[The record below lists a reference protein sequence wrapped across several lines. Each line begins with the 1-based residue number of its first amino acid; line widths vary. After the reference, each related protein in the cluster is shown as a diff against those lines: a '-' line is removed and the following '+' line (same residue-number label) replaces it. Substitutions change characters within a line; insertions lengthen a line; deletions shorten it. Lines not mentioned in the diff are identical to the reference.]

1 MNEMQ
6 DQENPGPENRELNQG
21 DPDRVSPSQKGAG
34 RLPLSRKLCY
44 AIGGAPY
51 QMTANALAFFLQLFL
66 LDVVQCYH
74 VPYSALNMFL
84 GGDQRDRDSATA
96 YRMGMEVFGTLA
108 GATIQ
113 GQIVGVYHAKTAQT
127 CGMLNSTELNSTSPL
142 ADTLSN
148 TRRAYAIAAAV
159 LCGIQIVCCLVM
171 FLGVKEHPAPLSPLG
186 RTKMPFF
193 SGLTCIVKHTP
204 YVRLVF
210 GFLFSS
216 LAFQL
221 SQGNL
226 ALFCTHAAG
235 FGAYLQHLILTFL
248 VMATLSIPMWQFL
261 LVKFGKKTTLFV
273 GLSCF
278 IPALIS
284 LASFKS
290 SLALFF
296 AMSAFA
302 GSSLAVLYLLPWSM
316 LPDVVD
322 DFKVKNPTCTDLE
335 PLFYSFYV
343 FFNKFGGGVSLGI
356 SAMSLY
362 FAGYKPG
369 ACSHKPAVITTLRVL
384 FAPAPVVL
392 LLLGMLIF
400 YFYPINEERRRE
412 IKRELDKIQNNAVA
426 QSDVLTACIITNKKM
441 LGTPNMN
448 EMTDLRV
455 NGWGQGDCS
464 KTTWLYNYTSYPN
477 EKYPLPSMASL
488 MEERRG
494 GAPCRHVTSRVRA
507 RRSRP
512 GRVGAALWIVQFSAE
527 GRGETKWESRLRR
540 SPPETYQAP
549 ETQGDR
555 KMSLYPSLEDLKVDK
570 VMKAQSS
577 FAASTAVPAIAEEAS
592 EGAVQSGAAM
602 MPVLYPNLQELGDY
616 MGLSLNSDEVQ
627 RNLAL
632 LPASGNGV
640 FIQLVQANSPASL
653 AGLRFG
659 DQVLQINGQN
669 CAGWSLDKAH
679 KALKIAAESRIEL
692 IVRDRPFQRTLT
704 MHKDSAGH
712 VGFIFKKGKITSIV
726 KDSSAARNG
735 LLTEHNICEIN
746 GQNVIG
752 LKDSEI
758 KDILT
763 TSGGVITITIMPKFI
778 YEHMVK
784 RMASGLLKSSMD
796 HSIPEV

>member
-6 DQENPGPENRELNQG
+6 DKENPGPENRELNHG

-66 LDVVQCYH
+66 LDVVQMEAFYVSMILFMGRAWDAVTDPVVGYLVSRSGMTRYGKLIPWMVLSMPFAVLMYFMLWFTPADTMSPAFSFSWYFISYCFFQTFMSCYH

-148 TRRAYAIAAAV
+148 TRRAYAIAASV
-159 LCGIQIVCCLVM
+159 LCGIQIVCCIIM

-193 SGLTCIVKHTP
+193 SGLMCIVKHTS

-235 FGAYLQHLILTFL
+235 FGAYLQHLVLTLL
-248 VMATLSIPMWQFL
+248 VAATLSIPMWQFL
-261 LVKFGKKTTLFV
+261 LVKFGKKNTLFV

-412 IKRELDKIQNNAVA
+412 IKRELDRLQRREEETRE
-426 QSDVLTACIITNKKM
+426 DVN
-441 LGTPNMN
+441 
-448 EMTDLRV
+448 
-455 NGWGQGDCS
+455 
-464 KTTWLYNYTSYPN
+464 
-477 EKYPLPSMASL
+477 
-488 MEERRG
+488 
-494 GAPCRHVTSRVRA
+494 
-507 RRSRP
+507 
-512 GRVGAALWIVQFSAE
+512 
-527 GRGETKWESRLRR
+527 
-540 SPPETYQAP
+540 
-549 ETQGDR
+549 
-555 KMSLYPSLEDLKVDK
+555 
-570 VMKAQSS
+570 
-577 FAASTAVPAIAEEAS
+577 ST
-592 EGAVQSGAAM
+592 
-602 MPVLYPNLQELGDY
+602 
-616 MGLSLNSDEVQ
+616 
-627 RNLAL
+627 
-632 LPASGNGV
+632 
-640 FIQLVQANSPASL
+640 F
-653 AGLRFG
+653 
-659 DQVLQINGQN
+659 
-669 CAGWSLDKAH
+669 
-679 KALKIAAESRIEL
+679 
-692 IVRDRPFQRTLT
+692 
-704 MHKDSAGH
+704 
-712 VGFIFKKGKITSIV
+712 
-726 KDSSAARNG
+726 
-735 LLTEHNICEIN
+735 
-746 GQNVIG
+746 
-752 LKDSEI
+752 
-758 KDILT
+758 
-763 TSGGVITITIMPKFI
+763 
-778 YEHMVK
+778 
-784 RMASGLLKSSMD
+784 
-796 HSIPEV
+796 

>member
-1 MNEMQ
+1 MNEVQ
-6 DQENPGPENRELNQG
+6 DQENPGPENRELNHG

-66 LDVVQCYH
+66 LDVVQMEAFYVSMILFMGRAWDAVTDPVVGYLVSRSGMTRYGKLIPWMVLSMPFAVLMYFMLWFTPADTMSPAFSFSWYFITYCLFQTFMSCYH

-96 YRMGMEVFGTLA
+96 YT
-108 GATIQ
+108 
-113 GQIVGVYHAKTAQT
+113 
-127 CGMLNSTELNSTSPL
+127 
-142 ADTLSN
+142 
-148 TRRAYAIAAAV
+148 
-159 LCGIQIVCCLVM
+159 
-171 FLGVKEHPAPLSPLG
+171 
-186 RTKMPFF
+186 
-193 SGLTCIVKHTP
+193 
-204 YVRLVF
+204 
-210 GFLFSS
+210 
-216 LAFQL
+216 
-221 SQGNL
+221 
-226 ALFCTHAAG
+226 
-235 FGAYLQHLILTFL
+235 
-248 VMATLSIPMWQFL
+248 
-261 LVKFGKKTTLFV
+261 
-273 GLSCF
+273 
-278 IPALIS
+278 
-284 LASFKS
+284 SFKS

-455 NGWGQGDCS
+455 AGWGQGDCS

-477 EKYPLPSMASL
+477 EKYLLPSMASL

-494 GAPCRHVTSRVRA
+494 GAPCRHVTCARTALSARKGGSRALDRAVQRRGTRRDKMGVEVETITPGDGRTFPKKGQTCVVHYVGESGVHVFVRPHGKVAIKKEEKA
-507 RRSRP
+507 RVISEI
-512 GRVGAALWIVQFSAE
+512 LLESA
-527 GRGETKWESRLRR
+527 SHL
-540 SPPETYQAP
+540 P
-549 ETQGDR
+549 

-577 FAASTAVPAIAEEAS
+577 FAASTASPAIAEEAS

-632 LPASGNGV
+632 LPASGNQVATRPSALGCMVSPVTGNDVGLRRAEIKQGMREVILCKDQDGKVGLRLRNVDNGV

-796 HSIPEV
+796 HSVPEV

>member
-66 LDVVQCYH
+66 LDVVQMEAFYVSMILFMGRAWDAVTDPVVGYLVSRSGMTRYGKLIPWMVLSMPFAVLMYFMLWFTPADTMSPAFSFSWYFITYCLFQTFMSCYH

-412 IKRELDKIQNNAVA
+412 IKRELDKIQKREKETRE
-426 QSDVLTACIITNKKM
+426 DVN
-441 LGTPNMN
+441 
-448 EMTDLRV
+448 
-455 NGWGQGDCS
+455 
-464 KTTWLYNYTSYPN
+464 
-477 EKYPLPSMASL
+477 
-488 MEERRG
+488 
-494 GAPCRHVTSRVRA
+494 
-507 RRSRP
+507 
-512 GRVGAALWIVQFSAE
+512 SA
-527 GRGETKWESRLRR
+527 
-540 SPPETYQAP
+540 
-549 ETQGDR
+549 
-555 KMSLYPSLEDLKVDK
+555 
-570 VMKAQSS
+570 
-577 FAASTAVPAIAEEAS
+577 F
-592 EGAVQSGAAM
+592 
-602 MPVLYPNLQELGDY
+602 
-616 MGLSLNSDEVQ
+616 
-627 RNLAL
+627 
-632 LPASGNGV
+632 
-640 FIQLVQANSPASL
+640 
-653 AGLRFG
+653 
-659 DQVLQINGQN
+659 
-669 CAGWSLDKAH
+669 
-679 KALKIAAESRIEL
+679 
-692 IVRDRPFQRTLT
+692 
-704 MHKDSAGH
+704 
-712 VGFIFKKGKITSIV
+712 
-726 KDSSAARNG
+726 
-735 LLTEHNICEIN
+735 
-746 GQNVIG
+746 
-752 LKDSEI
+752 
-758 KDILT
+758 
-763 TSGGVITITIMPKFI
+763 
-778 YEHMVK
+778 
-784 RMASGLLKSSMD
+784 
-796 HSIPEV
+796 